1 MRYFLVPF
9 LFLFALTGCDSDS
22 DSIEAES
29 SVSTETGAE
38 NSTSTETEIETET
51 ENQAS
56 TETENSTSTETEDP
70 ATTDTVNY
78 SEIKCEDD
86 LSAVIN
92 LINEIRSQAQ
102 VCGTTSYPAV
112 DNLTSNNLLTIAA
125 QTHSDDMANNNFFS
139 HTGSDG
145 STLGERINLQGY
157 QANAW
162 GENIAAGQQ
171 SAESVVG
178 GWMNSEGHCKNI
190 MNENFTEMGLACTA
204 NSNTDYPTYWT
215 QDFGKPVN

>member
-1 MRYFLVPF
+1 MRYFLVPC
-9 LFLFALTGCDSDS
+9 LFLFVLTGCDSDS
-22 DSIEAES
+22 IE
-29 SVSTETGAE
+29 TENLA
-38 NSTSTETEIETET
+38 STETEGS
-51 ENQAS
+51 AS
-56 TETENSTSTETEDP
+56 TETENSTETEDS
-70 ATTDTVNY
+70 ASNETFNY

-92 LINEIRSQAQ
+92 LINEMRSQAQ

-112 DNLTSNNLLTIAA
+112 ANLTSNTLLTMAA

-145 STLGERINLQGY
+145 STLGERISEQGY
-157 QANAW
+157 RGNFW
-162 GENIAAGQQ
+162 GENIAAGQL
-171 SAESVVG
+171 SAESVVD

-190 MNENFTEMGLACTA
+190 MNENFTEMGLACSA